1 MNEIITKK
9 VTIRCKIKYR
19 RKQKMHFP
27 FFFVYNI
34 SEDLLL
40 KKKIDNLRGFFF
52 FANFLIF
59 QYLDNKT
66 FIIFV
71 KIIFLLVLCK
81 KLLGHF
87 FR

>member
-40 KKKIDNLRGFFF
+40 KKKLIICED
-52 FANFLIF
+52 FLIF